1 MPKDRADD
9 RHTLKGRLIR
19 PMPPELWER
28 LGEKVGPRDRNKTIS
43 RLIAAYLDGT
53 IQLPDDKSAPTAE

>member
-1 MPKDRADD
+1 VPKDRSDD
-9 RHTLKGRLIR
+9 RHNIKGRLIR

-28 LGEKVGPRDRNKTIS
+28 LGEKVGSRERNKTIS

-53 IQLPDDKSAPTAE
+53 ITLPDDKNAPLA